1 MQATTPAKQEKYTIY
16 QAPANSGQVALGR
29 NLVELLDDACANN
42 PNPKAFNQPTP
53 QGYKSMSTTEF
64 AQRAEQL
71 AMGLVNLGLK
81 RGDCVAFYTH
91 SDVSFCLGDMA
102 CLIAGMVSVP
112 IYLTHSEAAIRH
124 ILTETEAKAIF
135 VSDEPL
141 LKEIHPL
148 LLESSVQTVILW
160 QQSSITP
167 DDKLKSFTYS
177 ELERRGETELQADP
191 EAISNLK
198 QKIDAQ
204 DLATII
210 YTSGTTGMPKGV
222 MLSHENISSNVIAAI
237 TGLDS
242 FTRGVEETAIS
253 FLPLTHIFART
264 LHYCL
269 MWYGTAVYFSDPDK
283 LRDDLKV
290 VNPTFF
296 AAVPRVLEKAYERIL
311 ATGASLTGFKRK
323 LFDWSLDLAKRY
335 NVESPPTGFE
345 AVQLKLAN
353 VLVFSKW
360 REALGGKVRMIIVGG
375 AAMRADLV
383 NIFAAAGINIIQGY
397 GLTETSPVIA
407 YNRPHMNKPGTVGLP
422 LAGVEVALTDQKE
435 IIARGPLVMQGYY
448 KSPEKTAEVIDK
460 DGWFHTGDMGE
471 FTEDGYLKITGRIK
485 NLFKL
490 STGKYVM
497 PQPLEEALESDPI
510 IDTALVTGEG
520 EKFCTALLF
529 TNREALSGS
538 GVVSGD
544 ITAESLKSDTVKELF
559 RNKVAQ
565 ANKAVPHWSNIKR
578 FALILG
584 ELTIEGGMLTPKM
597 SVKRHKV
604 LEAYQPF
611 IEVLYDH
618 AERKL
623 DSGVIVEV

>member
-16 QAPANSGQVALGR
+16 QAPANSGEVALGR

-53 QGYKSMSTTEF
+53 QGYQSMSTTEF

-71 AMGLVNLGLK
+71 AMGLINLGLK

-167 DDKLKSFTYS
+167 DDKLKSYTYV

-345 AVQLKLAN
+345 AMQLKLAN

-407 YNRPHMNKPGTVGLP
+407 YNRPDMNKPGTVGLP

-435 IIARGPLVMQGYY
+435 IITRGPLVMQGYY
-448 KSPEKTAEVIDK
+448 KSPEKTAEVIDE

-497 PQPLEEALESDPI
+497 PQPLEEALESDPV

-529 TNREALSGS
+529 TNREALSG
-538 GVVSGD
+538 VVSGD
-544 ITAESLKSDTVKELF
+544 ITPASLKSDAVKELF
-559 RNKVAQ
+559 RNKVAE